1 MNTEIEQFEVMSTEM
16 LASIEGGNKISA
28 GEAGTA
34 LGICTAGGAAVGAVF
49 GSAPGA
55 NFVHQFGHFLE
66 RIDKKKELPL

>member
-34 LGICTAGGAAVGAVF
+34 LGICTAGGAAVGA
-49 GSAPGA
+49 GM
-55 NFVHQFGHFLE
+55 HL
-66 RIDKKKELPL
+66 I

>member
-1 MNTEIEQFEVMSTEM
+1 MNTEIEQFEVMSPEM

-55 NFVHQFGHFLE
+55 IAGGVYGAQFCTSVWALLRTH
-66 RIDKKKELPL
+66 